1 MTQSPAKDR
10 VGTLD
15 GIRGVA
21 ILMVVAGHS
30 VENYSPMGPGL
41 RRWLTVFSNPN
52 GGVRLFFV
60 LSGYLITQLLLQE
73 FARSGS
79 IRLGRFYA
87 RRALRI
93 FPAFYA
99 YLIVV
104 AVVSFWSPGGV
115 NLRTWLAA
123 ATFTWNYAHE
133 WIALPQEGV
142 WRLGH
147 LWTLAVEQQFYLF
160 WPAVLLWAK
169 PGRALAAAVV
179 LALWCPVARVG
190 TYFLFPPERGYIT
203 MMFHTGADSIMIGC
217 IAALVLQSDSAR
229 DRLRSWGSAGSAAAA
244 AWLLLASPLAGDRL
258 HGFPVAVG
266 YTLDGLAAAWI
277 ISSAHLAPGPF
288 AHRFLGRGLLPKL
301 GLISYSLYLWQQM
314 FLSPSGAM
322 AGGHVV
328 LPVLAALVA
337 ACLSYRLIEMP
348 VLRFRGTR
356 PKLTTPTGIHEA
368 KLT

>member
-1 MTQSPAKDR
+1 
-10 VGTLD
+10 
-15 GIRGVA
+15 
-21 ILMVVAGHS
+21 
-30 VENYSPMGPGL
+30 MGPNL

-73 FARSGS
+73 FARTGS

-99 YLIVV
+99 YLLAVT
-104 AVVSFWSPGGV
+104 VVSLWDPAGV
-115 NLRTWLAA
+115 TVRTWLAA

-133 WIALPQEGV
+133 WISLPQEGV

-169 PGRALAAAVV
+169 PGRALVAAVA
-179 LALWCPVARVG
+179 LAIWCPVARVG

-229 DRLRSWGSAGSAAAA
+229 NRLRSWGSVGSAAAA
-244 AWLLLASPLAGDRL
+244 AWLLLASPLAGDLL
-258 HGFPVAVG
+258 HGFPVVAG

-288 AHRFLGRGLLPKL
+288 ARRFLGRGLLPGL

-314 FLSPSGAM
+314 FLSPTGVM
-322 AGGHVV
+322 ARGHVI
-328 LPVLAALVA
+328 LPLLAAVVA
-337 ACLSYRLIEMP
+337 ACLSYRLIELP
-348 VLRFRGTR
+348 ALRFRGTR
-356 PKLTTPTGIHEA
+356 PKLTTATGIHEA
-368 KLT
+368 KLM